1 MVEMTH
7 LTILLTLGSYNVP
20 LGTGTESVQ
29 CSKFVNY
36 LYEFIWVKL

>member
-1 MVEMTH
+1 MLETTH

-20 LGTGTESVQ
+20 LGTITENVQ

-36 LYEFIWVKL
+36 LYKFIWVKL